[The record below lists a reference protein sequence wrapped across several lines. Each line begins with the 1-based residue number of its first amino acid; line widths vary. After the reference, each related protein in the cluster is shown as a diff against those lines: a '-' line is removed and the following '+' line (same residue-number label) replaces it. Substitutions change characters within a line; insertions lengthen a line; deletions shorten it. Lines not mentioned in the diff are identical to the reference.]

1 MKNIKESL
9 EKLRFYGKSFNDLT
23 PDETMLLL
31 NDLMLVSI
39 IESIRR
45 DEGGDHWLMGE
56 LLVTRYEMLKDIL
69 SLQDKSDRYVT
80 EVVEMGNYSFNDFVN
95 NYRTLN
101 DQGQLDFLSELLE
114 GSKEVS
120 ETVMVMESNMVFQLP
135 LN

>member
-9 EKLRFYGKSFNDLT
+9 EKLKFYGKSFNDLT

-45 DEGGDHWLMGE
+45 DEEGDHWLMGE

-80 EVVEMGNYSFNDFVN
+80 KVVEMGNYSFNDFVN